1 MMLCQVYGTIADV
14 PLVYTIVGVGDFE
27 GDGKNDVLW
36 RNTSDGDT
44 EIWLMNGTTLLSGK
58 SLGIVPTQWRVQQ

>member
-14 PLVYTIVGVGDFE
+14 PLAYTIVGVGDFD
-27 GDGKNDVLW
+27 GDSKSDVLW

-44 EIWLMNGTTLLSGK
+44 VIWLMNGTTLLSGK
-58 SLGIVPTQWRVQQ
+58 SLGIVPTLWRVQQ